1 MTTTFFIDTQ
11 GEMPIM
17 ARKSKGFGD
26 LLKQQKKSQTS
37 YRSEPQFQIIVPNK
51 DGKFTSSSDIDEQ
64 ELRIGEILGL
74 DSEEEIPP
82 VNEETLKTY
91 QNYLKHYLELPC
103 TITGIED
110 FSWEEYYVIG
120 GGSKQE
126 HDRLR
131 KTNPSYLDTYELLG
145 FNDEFDE
152 FYGLLVSVKRL
163 SDKKKFVL
171 PLSDLTTTDEKSKN
185 YQLLDDYSFW
195 FVNWR

>member
-1 MTTTFFIDTQ
+1 
-11 GEMPIM
+11 MPIM
-17 ARKSKGFGD
+17 AGKPKGFGD
-26 LLKQQKKSQTS
+26 LLKQQKKSPKTD
-37 YRSEPQFQIIVPNK
+37 RSEPQFQIIFPDN
-51 DGKFTSSSDIDEQ
+51 DGESTSFSDVDEQ
-64 ELRIGEILGL
+64 ELRIGAILGL
-74 DSEEEIPP
+74 DSEEEIPY
-82 VNEETLKTY
+82 VEEETLKTY
-91 QNYLKHYLELPC
+91 QNYLQQHLELPC

-131 KTNPSYLDTYELLG
+131 KIKPSYLDTYELLG
-145 FNDEFDE
+145 FNDELEE

-163 SDKKKFVL
+163 SDKKKFIL
-171 PLSDLTTTDEKSKN
+171 PLSDLTATDKKSKN